1 MLAALPKSLTK
12 RKLLEANTQQTLQED
27 ITVATINLLTSDIV
41 DFREALNDSVTTM
54 AEIAETNLK
63 QLELEFKLKLTNYY
77 HSILMILIKQ
87 LEITNK
93 KLQTLLAQ

>member
-1 MLAALPKSLTK
+1 MS
-12 RKLLEANTQQTLQED
+12 
-27 ITVATINLLTSDIV
+27 VLTSDIA

-63 QLELEFKLKLTNYY
+63 QLELEIQAQINELLSFDIDD
-77 HSILMILIKQ
+77 SLIKQ

>member
-1 MLAALPKSLTK
+1 
-12 RKLLEANTQQTLQED
+12 
-27 ITVATINLLTSDIV
+27 
-41 DFREALNDSVTTM
+41 M

-63 QLELEFKLKLTNYY
+63 QLELEIQAQINELLSFDIDD
-77 HSILMILIKQ
+77 SLIKQ